1 MTRKTADLYLAWYF
15 VMGFLLGNGVPH
27 FAFGAAGKLFRS
39 PFGQR
44 SSPRTNVLWGL
55 SNFIG
60 ATLIAAGLIDQGLY
74 SSYALVALLLGFWL
88 TMLMFGTGIKR
99 FFNEG
104 DERPAAASAR

>member
-1 MTRKTADLYLAWYF
+1 MALELFQVWYF

-27 FAFGAAGKLFRS
+27 FAFGSAGKVFRS

-55 SNFIG
+55 SNFLA
-60 ATLIAAGLIDQGLY
+60 ATVIAAALVFLGLY
-74 SSYALVALLLGFWL
+74 DAYSLFALLIGFWL

-99 FFNEG
+99 FLNE
-104 DERPAAASAR
+104 